1 MACRRLARGL
11 VAAAVVA
18 NAGPARAQDHE
29 FEMRGY
35 ALNVATGSLEGPL
48 SPAGATDLQRV
59 RLMADPSLGPIDLD
73 LAYEQALRIA
83 TDSELTGVLSTS
95 LGRAQTG
102 TEWLPLQGTIAEGEH
117 ASWTHRVD
125 RLSATIPLGELVEL
139 SAGREAVSW
148 ATTLFL
154 TPADPFAPFDPADPF
169 RAYRA
174 GVDVL
179 RARAYPG
186 TFTELDAVVRPAE
199 VGDETTLTAVA
210 RGGTRL
216 GPWQLGAWAGAV
228 HDRAAAAA
236 SATVTAGGTAF
247 RGEATVRHEAGGTVW
262 RAAVGAD
269 RNLSLLGRDLYLAAE
284 YQYDGFG
291 ASSGREIV
299 QTVRSDAYR
308 RGELQVLG
316 RHEVA
321 LQASWQ
327 ATPLLAAEGL
337 VLWNASDGSLLV
349 SPAASVSLSNE
360 IEGRAGAYLGFG
372 AETLPP
378 PPGPLGSELP
388 DLPASEYGV
397 VPTSLYVSV
406 SAWF

>member
-1 MACRRLARGL
+1 MPGL
-11 VAAAVVA
+11 VVAAALA
-18 NAGPARAQDHE
+18 APGPARAQVE
-29 FEMRGY
+29 GLALRGY
-35 ALNVATGSLEGPL
+35 ALNVATGSFEGPL

-59 RLMADPSLGPIDLD
+59 RLMSSPSFGPIDLD
-73 LAYEQALRIA
+73 LAYEQALRLV
-83 TDSELTGVLSTS
+83 TDPELAGFLSSS
-95 LGRAQTG
+95 LGRIETG
-102 TEWLPLQGTIAEGEH
+102 TEWLPLQGTIAEGDH
-117 ASWTHRVD
+117 AAWTHRVD
-125 RLSATIPLGELVEL
+125 RLAATVPLGRLVEA

-179 RARAYPG
+179 RVRAYPG
-186 TFTELDAVVRPAE
+186 TFTELDAVFRPAE
-199 VGDETTLTAVA
+199 VGDETTVTAAV

-228 HDRAAAAA
+228 HDRAAAAL
-236 SATVTAGGTAF
+236 SATVTTAGTAF
-247 RGEATVRHEAGGTVW
+247 RGEATVRDEPDGTVW

-269 RNLSLLGRDLYLAAE
+269 RSLSLLGRDLYLAAE
-284 YQYDGFG
+284 YQYDGYG
-291 ASSGREIV
+291 AASGDELLA
-299 QTVRSDAYR
+299 TARSDAFR

-349 SPAASVSLSNE
+349 SPAASLSLSNE
-360 IEGRAGAYLGFG
+360 VEGRAGAYLGFG
-372 AETLPP
+372 AGTLPP
-378 PPGPLGSELP
+378 PPGPVGSELP
-388 DLPASEYGV
+388 GLPASEYGV
-397 VPTSLYVSV
+397 VPASLYVSI